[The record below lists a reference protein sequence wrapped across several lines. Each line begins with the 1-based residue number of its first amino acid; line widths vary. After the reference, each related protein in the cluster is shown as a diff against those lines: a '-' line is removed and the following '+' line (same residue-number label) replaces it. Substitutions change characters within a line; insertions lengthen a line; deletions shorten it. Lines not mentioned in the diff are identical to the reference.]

1 MLEPRLKAITSLMPS
16 LIFLPGASGK
26 TAFWMPLIKLLP
38 DTLQTKIVAYPG
50 FDHAPA
56 QAEVHDFASLTRYV
70 MGQIQQP
77 CILVA
82 QSMGGIFA
90 VEAALSQPELVK
102 GLILMATSGGINLQP
117 FAVEDWRLAYQNS
130 FLHYP
135 DWFVTAQCD
144 YTSRLSE
151 IKCPVLLLWGD
162 HDPISPVA
170 VGEYLQQQF
179 LNARLAIIPGG
190 DHLFAETRAVEVA
203 PHVYDY
209 LYDFAVGE
217 V

>member
-1 MLEPRLKAITSLMPS
+1 MPS

-26 TAFWMPLIKLLP
+26 TAFWTPLIAQLP

-70 MGQIQQP
+70 IGQIQQP

-102 GLILMATSGGINLQP
+102 GLILMATSGGINLLP
-117 FAVEDWRLAYQNS
+117 FAVADWRQAYQNS
-130 FLHYP
+130 FLHSP

-179 LNARLAIIPGG
+179 PNARLAIIPKG
-190 DHLFAETRAVEVA
+190 DHLFAESRAVEVA
-203 PHVYDY
+203 HHVHDY
-209 LYDFAVGE
+209 LSHLAACE